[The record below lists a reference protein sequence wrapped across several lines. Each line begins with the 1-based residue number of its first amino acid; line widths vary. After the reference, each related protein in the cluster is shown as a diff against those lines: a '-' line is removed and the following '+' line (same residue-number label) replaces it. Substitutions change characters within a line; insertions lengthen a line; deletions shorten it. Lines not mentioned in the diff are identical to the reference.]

1 MFNANGLTKGLTFI
15 KIVGGLSK
23 TLQIANQIIPLYQKA
38 KPAISNARGV
48 LNILKEMNKP
58 VTTKV
63 NQTPQIKLQQ
73 KTTSKEKTP
82 VAPTFFL

>member
-1 MFNANGLTKGLTFI
+1 MFNAGGLTKGLSFI
-15 KIVGGLSK
+15 KIIGGLSR

-38 KPAISNARGV
+38 KPAISNARSV

-58 VTTKV
+58 TTSTTKT
-63 NQTPQIKLQQ
+63 NSEIK
-73 KTTSKEKTP
+73 TIETSPKEKTP

>member
-1 MFNANGLTKGLTFI
+1 MFNAGGLTKGLSFI
-15 KIVGGLSK
+15 KIIGGLSR

-38 KPAISNARGV
+38 KPALSNAKGV

-58 VTTKV
+58 ATNNKQMVTESTTTK
-63 NQTPQIKLQQ
+63 TIP
-73 KTTSKEKTP
+73 KEKTP